1 MVCKTYKPMYQFY
14 IYFFLFFD
22 FCLGKSW
29 GDKIKE
35 LRAEMSSNDATAV
48 IVYKLDEVAC
58 K

>member
-1 MVCKTYKPMYQFY
+1 MHQFY

-35 LRAEMSSNDATAV
+35 LRAEMSSNDASAV